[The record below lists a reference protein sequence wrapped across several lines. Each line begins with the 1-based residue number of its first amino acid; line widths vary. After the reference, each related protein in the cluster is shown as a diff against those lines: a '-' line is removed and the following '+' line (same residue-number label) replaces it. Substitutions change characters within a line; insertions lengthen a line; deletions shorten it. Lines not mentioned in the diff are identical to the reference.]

1 MYLPSDVTSDTIPG
15 EFLRPGTETG
25 GNVLARDQSGNQ
37 AITALPSFSTSS

>member
-1 MYLPSDVTSDTIPG
+1 MYVPSDVTSVTIPG